1 MKALEKT
8 LAVIALLILLSQ
20 TVRHAYMLWFEPR
33 GSVLDKFNQ
42 PAKKQIEAAKSL
54 DELVR
59 LYEPVRKQADEARQ
73 QRRNAGGQE
82 QIPYSEQVNQEPYKS
97 ETELREAIVDW
108 EAKAKE
114 IHGIRFYWVVGLV
127 FFVLGSLI
135 YKKWNRWLGLVL
147 LIAAFCEFV
156 YWTSPTFFGPVQEY
170 DRLLRNKL
178 LLSVVTLVLLL
189 IIIRLNGIFADQKPL
204 SPGS

>member
-8 LAVIALLILLSQ
+8 LAVLALLILLSQ

-42 PAKKQIEAAKSL
+42 PAKSQIEAAKSL
-54 DELVR
+54 DELMR
-59 LYEPVRKQADEARQ
+59 LYEPARKEADEARQ
-73 QRRNAGGQE
+73 QRRKSGGEE
-82 QIPYSEQVNQEPYKS
+82 QIPYSEQANLEPYKS
-97 ETELREAIVDW
+97 EIELRQAIVDW

-135 YKKWNRWLGLVL
+135 YRKWNRWSGLVL
-147 LIAAFCEFV
+147 LIAAFSEFI
-156 YWTSPTFFGPVQEY
+156 YWTSPTFYGPFQEY

-178 LLSVVTLVLLL
+178 VLSLVTLVLLL
-189 IIIRLNGIFADQKPL
+189 IIIWLNRIFADQKPL
-204 SPGS
+204 APAS